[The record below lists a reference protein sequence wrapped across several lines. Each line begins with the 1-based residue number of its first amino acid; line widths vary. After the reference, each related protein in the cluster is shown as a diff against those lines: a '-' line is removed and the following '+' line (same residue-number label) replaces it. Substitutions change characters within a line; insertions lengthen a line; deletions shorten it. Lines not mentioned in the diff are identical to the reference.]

1 MDQIVAEL
9 GSILNL
15 PLTLPVIF
23 AILQIVLDLVL
34 IFIVLFLLK
43 RISGFDPGKFET
55 LLKALKESHELCEQL
70 NRTVAKNERIAGKIQ
85 EIMEQS
91 GTGGS
96 EKESARM
103 EPHQASGSASNE
115 AVRKLWA
122 QGRSIDEIADA
133 TGTPRGEVEVMVSLL
148 GRRGL

>member
-9 GSILNL
+9 GSIFNL

-70 NRTVAKNERIAGKIQ
+70 NRTVAKNERIAAKIQ
-85 EIMEQS
+85 EIMEDS
-91 GTGGS
+91 GMAGS
-96 EKESARM
+96 EKGPSKM
-103 EPHQASGSASNE
+103 QSPPASGASSNDE
-115 AVRKLWA
+115 VRNLWA
-122 QGRSIDEIADA
+122 QGRSVDEIADA
-133 TGTPRGEVEVMVSLL
+133 TGIPRGEVEVMVSLL
-148 GRRGL
+148 GQRGL